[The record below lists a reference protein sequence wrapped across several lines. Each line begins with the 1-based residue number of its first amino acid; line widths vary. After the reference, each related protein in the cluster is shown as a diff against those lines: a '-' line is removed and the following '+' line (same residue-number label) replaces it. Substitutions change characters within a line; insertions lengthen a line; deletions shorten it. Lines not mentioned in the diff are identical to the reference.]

1 MKDYNDL
8 KKLVTATEEDIIK
21 FYEKGNQ
28 AAGAR
33 ARKDLQAIK
42 VLAQRSRMEIQ
53 AIKNK

>member
-8 KKLVTATEEDIIK
+8 KKLVTATEEDLIK

-28 AAGAR
+28 AAGSR

-42 VLAQRSRMEIQ
+42 VLAQRIRMEIQ